1 MIRTAI
7 LSNVNLDLLIRE
19 LKKAADQSA
28 DYFEPEGYGEWT
40 RYALEAEG
48 PLKEYDPSA
57 LFLILD
63 GTALFEEAES
73 EQEGD
78 RELNRVWECI
88 HSLIRNYSAAEI
100 YLSDLDFRC
109 GRIRPLD
116 EKAMERVLQ
125 TTWERHLEEAILE
138 SSHVHRFP
146 LAELS
151 ADMGR
156 ERFYS
161 DQLWYMGSI
170 PYSMEGMGRIRDEI
184 SAVTGHMQHSRCKM
198 LILDLDQTLWGGIIG
213 EDGIDGVVLGRSGKG
228 ACYRDAQKEI
238 LQIQRTGVILS
249 IVSKNNPE
257 DVEEVFRKNDQM
269 VLKPEHFVSI
279 KTNWEPKSENILD
292 IARELNL
299 NPKDFVFLDDNP
311 VEREEVR
318 QNVPGIHIAEFP
330 NDPAGLPVTIRKLYE
345 QYFATDRVLA
355 EDQNK
360 TKLYQQEEQR
370 VLARSSAVSMED
382 FLKGLQVRIA
392 VSDVDE
398 HTIDRC
404 VQLIGKTNQFNT
416 NTLRMNLHETKAYLA
431 QPEHHIYAARVK
443 DRYGDNGLTAVLM
456 VRIVNAPFA
465 LKASGSI
472 ECPEMNEDRGV
483 HKPAEDMKNP
493 ARQGTVQEAVIDNF
507 LMSCR
512 VMGRRIEDALIA
524 ALENHLAEQG
534 VQVLRASYVDSGRNH
549 PVADL
554 WERLGF
560 QRDTLANSKTDPKDS
575 NDSSG
580 TGEAMASY
588 RREIARTDIPFHTV
602 DWT

>member
-28 DYFEPEGYGEWT
+28 DYFKPEGYGEWA
-40 RYALEAEG
+40 RYALETEG

-57 LFLILD
+57 VFLILD
-63 GTALFEEAES
+63 GTALLEETES
-73 EQEGD
+73 TQEG
-78 RELNRVWECI
+78 ELEIIRVWDCI
-88 HSLIRNYSAAEI
+88 HSLIRNYPMAEI

-109 GRIRPLD
+109 GRIRPVD
-116 EKAMERVLQ
+116 EEAMERVWQ
-125 TTWERHLEEAILE
+125 TRWEQHLEEAVRE

-146 LAELS
+146 LTELS
-151 ADMGR
+151 TGMGR
-156 ERFYS
+156 EGFYS

-184 SAVTGHMQHSRCKM
+184 LAVTERMQHSRRKM
-198 LILDLDQTLWGGIIG
+198 LILDLDQTLWGGVIG
-213 EDGIDGVVLGRSGKG
+213 EDGADGIVLGRSGKG

-238 LQIQRTGVILS
+238 LRIQRTGVILS

-257 DVEEVFRKNDQM
+257 DVEEVFRKNAQM

-279 KTNWEPKSENILD
+279 KTNWRPKSENILD

-311 VEREEVR
+311 VEQEEVR
-318 QNVPGIHIAEFP
+318 QNVPGIHVAEFP
-330 NDPAGLPVTIRKLYE
+330 NDPARLPVTIRKLYE
-345 QYFATDRVLA
+345 QYFATERVLA

-370 VLARSSAVSMED
+370 VLARSSAVSLED
-382 FLKGLQVRIA
+382 FLKDLQVRIA

-398 HTIDRC
+398 HTISRC

-416 NTLRMNLHETKAYLA
+416 NTLRMNLHETEAYLDR
-431 QPEHHIYAARVK
+431 QGHHIYVASVK

-456 VRIVNAPFA
+456 VRIVNAPAA
-465 LKASGSI
+465 LKAAEGTEHSDTIEDSG
-472 ECPEMNEDRGV
+472 V
-483 HKPAEDMKNP
+483 YKPAVDMKNP
-493 ARQGTVQEAVIDNF
+493 DLPGTVREAVIDNF

-560 QRDTLANSKTDPKDS
+560 QRDTLANPKTDPKDS

-580 TGEAMASY
+580 TGEAVVSY

-602 DWT
+602 DWA